1 MEKKQVIVVTGSS
14 GCLGQHIVKLLQEKD
29 DGVTEIRLLDRR
41 PYENKLGHKCDKP
54 MKKYVGD
61 VRDTSIVHQVLAGA
75 DCVIHAA
82 ALIDIGL
89 FPDVREMKS
98 INVDGTQVII
108 DACVELNVPNLVFAS
123 STDAVIGSEHIFYG
137 TESTTPVPSTFMIGP
152 YGETKCEAEKLVLQA
167 TGRILA
173 DGTTKLRTAAIRSTP
188 FYGEEDKVFFYSV
201 MQYTKQNS
209 GYYRR
214 IRSLDERMQICYVGN
229 AAWAHVKAKDKLLID
244 DSISGEAFF
253 VTDDTPIIDIHEH
266 LRPYLESRGFRVSDY
281 VFPYWLAWILLSLI
295 CLVIRLLNTVVSMKA
310 NIPCV
315 AQLNYMCS
323 TFFFNRSKATL
334 RLDYQPVYT
343 PEEAAELSM
352 KYYSKVEL

>member
-82 ALIDIGL
+82 AMIDIGL

-152 YGETKCEAEKLVLQA
+152 YGETKCEAEKLVLHA

-201 MQYTKQNS
+201 MRYTKQNS

-214 IRSLDERMQICYVGN
+214 IRSLDERLQICYVGN

-266 LRPYLESRGFRVSDY
+266 LRPYLESRGFRMSDY

-295 CLVIRLLNTVVSMKA
+295 CLVVRLLNTVVSMKA